1 MVILS
6 FSLVDLYFSIVGWRK
21 WASNA
26 QGLKLGSIINDSFAV
41 CKPIVTS
48 NMFISHVLLQ
58 WRVYTKQTQENIQ
71 LKPIWPYLVTQ
82 MSNCNSPSLT
92 WMFNT
97 TLLQMWVVERN
108 KVHRIYVYFSLS
120 CSYAP
125 VDSKWNDVWSTWNGE
140 GSSVYFWLSSW
151 IMQKLSQWMQS
162 LHSKNVAILLL
173 ISWPICYW
181 EGYTYFKVSF
191 HYIILGMTLEKIQ
204 LAPH

>member
-1 MVILS
+1 MGSWKQGNNFPLVDSRNHCYNQVAAKKLRAFICQWLSHFYLEWGDVLS
-6 FSLVDLYFSIVGWRK
+6 FSLVGLYFSIVGWT
-21 WASNA
+21 N
-26 QGLKLGSIINDSFAV
+26 
-41 CKPIVTS
+41 
-48 NMFISHVLLQ
+48 H
-58 WRVYTKQTQENIQ
+58 
-71 LKPIWPYLVTQ
+71 IWWCLPYLVTQ
-82 MSNCNSPSLT
+82 TSNCTAPSLT

-97 TLLQMWVVERN
+97 ILLQMWVVERN

-140 GSSVYFWLSSW
+140 GSSVYFGLSSW
-151 IMQKLSQWMQS
+151 ITQKLSQWMQS
-162 LHSKNVAILLL
+162 LHNKNVANLLL

-204 LAPH
+204 LASH